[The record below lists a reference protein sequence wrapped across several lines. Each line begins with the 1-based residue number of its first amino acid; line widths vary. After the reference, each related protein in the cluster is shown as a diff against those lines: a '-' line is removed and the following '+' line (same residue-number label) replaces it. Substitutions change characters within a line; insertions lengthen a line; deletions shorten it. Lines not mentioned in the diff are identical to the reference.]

1 MTVFFFGDVFYPQS
15 HLLGPLKNGVDE
27 SGFAEVEFNKDDY
40 DKIQP
45 SLKMGDIV
53 VFSTLLVHESGTIL
67 NDDIR
72 WSCHF
77 RYTNLNDKDFIER
90 GFPSPYLYKSIA

>member
-1 MTVFFFGDVFYPQS
+1 
-15 HLLGPLKNGVDE
+15 
-27 SGFAEVEFNKDDY
+27 
-40 DKIQP
+40 
-45 SLKMGDIV
+45 MGDIV